1 MAVSI
6 CPFGAKLQEIREKA
20 GLTKSGLAKAAGM
33 NRGAITRLE
42 RGLHGP
48 DLETVKRLAVALKM
62 PITGFLC
69 PGWVIPPPDPR
80 GGRRR

>member
-1 MAVSI
+1 MTVESI
-6 CPFGAKLQEIREKA
+6 CPFGAKLLELREKA

-33 NRGAITRLE
+33 NRGAISRLE

-48 DLETVKRLAVALKM
+48 DLDTVKKLAAALKI

-80 GGRRR
+80 RRR